1 MNKFVV
7 LVVEDDKLILNLM
20 TTTLG
25 IHNVLQREQKS
36 DGFQAESGP
45 WARPVPVHHPCPR
58 M

>member
-25 IHNVLQREQKS
+25 IHNYKYLTAASASDALLQITS
-36 DGFQAESGP
+36 HNP
-45 WARPVPVHHPCPR
+45 WTAWT
-58 M
+58 